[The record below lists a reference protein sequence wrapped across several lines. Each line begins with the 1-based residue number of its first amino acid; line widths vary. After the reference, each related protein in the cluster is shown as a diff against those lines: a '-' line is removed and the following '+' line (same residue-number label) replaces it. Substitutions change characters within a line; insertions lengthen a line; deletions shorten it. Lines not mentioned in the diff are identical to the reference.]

1 MISKIL
7 ENRYYKAGTVYL
19 TVEDLALHGEGLLK
33 DVASDLL
40 EAKARISELEGQVTM
55 LSGPAREVLDHSDL
69 AAAQY
74 LATSENPM
82 ERQASAA
89 IMKLANK
96 LARVRSVLAEWVAPD
111 TKGYAL
117 DKSDK
122 AWLAAHMACTR
133 DLEAAL
139 K

>member
-33 DVASDLL
+33 DLAGDLL
-40 EAKARISELEGQVTM
+40 EARGLISDLSDQITM
-55 LSGPAREVLDHSDL
+55 LREPTRDVLDHSDL
-69 AAAQY
+69 ATAQY
-74 LATSENPM
+74 FATSENPM
-82 ERQASAA
+82 ERRASSA
-89 IMKLANK
+89 IMKLA
-96 LARVRSVLAEWVAPD
+96 AQLAESEAKIAQV
-111 TKGYAL
+111 KAL
-117 DKSDK
+117 RAKPLWGNSGK
-122 AWLAAHMACTR
+122 VHNIIWPR

>member
-40 EAKARISELEGQVTM
+40 EAKARILELEGQFTM
-55 LSGPAREVLDHSDL
+55 LREPTREVLDQSDF

-74 LATSENPM
+74 FATSENPM
-82 ERQASAA
+82 ERQASSA
-89 IMKLANK
+89 IMKLAAQ
-96 LARVRSVLAEWVAPD
+96 LAAAEATIDRVR
-111 TKGYAL
+111 
-117 DKSDK
+117 
-122 AWLAAHMACTR
+122 AATNELRANG
-133 DLEAAL
+133 DASSESAADYIEAAL
-139 K
+139 